1 MKRMFL
7 ALGLLA
13 FAAAA
18 DAATV
23 AGVNLPENRQV
34 ADQSLALSGAALRSK
49 LFFKVYVAGLY
60 LPAKQTDAAGILAKD
75 ETRRMEMHFLRSVTA
90 KQICEGWQEGLE
102 ANVPTASAELKG
114 QFDQLCGMMQ
124 DVRDGSVVTLT
135 YRPEQGTAIEVDGK
149 AAGDIAGKPFADAV
163 LSTWIGPKPGPG
175 EDFKKALLGG

>member
-1 MKRMFL
+1 MRCTFL

-13 FAAAA
+13 FASAA

-23 AGVNLPENRQV
+23 AGVTLPDNRQV
-34 ADQSLALSGAALRSK
+34 ADQTLALSGAALRSK

-75 ETRRMEMHFLRSVTA
+75 ETRRMEMHFLRSVSA
-90 KQICEGWQEGLE
+90 KQICDGWKEGLE
-102 ANVPTASAELKG
+102 ANVPAAGAELVA
-114 QFDQLCGMMQ
+114 QFDQLCGLMQ

-135 YRPEQGTAIEVDGK
+135 YRPDQGTAIEIDGK
-149 AAGDIAGKPFADAV
+149 AAGDLAGKPFADAV
-163 LSTWIGPKPGPG
+163 LSTWIGPQPGPG